1 MEEGETMKMQLEIEE
16 EYNLFLNR
24 IASQDFIFGIFMDEM
39 DYEDEYS
46 KNDICKSRIEL
57 QKKIKEY
64 LHENR
69 PGEFLVFSDFCIHV
83 MTPEWARKWNM
94 PKTKIELRLVK

>member
-1 MEEGETMKMQLEIEE
+1 MKMQLEVEE

-24 IASQDFIFGIFMDEM
+24 IASQDFIFGIFMDEE

-57 QKKIKEY
+57 QEKIKEY
-64 LHENR
+64 LRENR
-69 PGEFLVFSDFCIHV
+69 PGEFLVFSDFCVHV
-83 MTPEWARKWNM
+83 MTLGWARKWNM
-94 PKTKIELRLVK
+94 PETRIKRRLVK

>member
-1 MEEGETMKMQLEIEE
+1 MKMQLEVEK

-24 IASQDFIFGIFMDEM
+24 IASQDFIFGIFMDEE

-57 QKKIKEY
+57 QEKIKEY
-64 LHENR
+64 LRENR
-69 PGEFLVFSDFCIHV
+69 PGEFLVFSDFCVHV
-83 MTPEWARKWNM
+83 MTPGWARKWNM
-94 PKTKIELRLVK
+94 PETRIKRRLVK

>member
-1 MEEGETMKMQLEIEE
+1 MKMQIEVEE

-24 IASQDFIFGIFMDEM
+24 IASQDFIFGIFMDEE

-57 QKKIKEY
+57 QEKIKEY

-69 PGEFLVFSDFCIHV
+69 PGEFVVYSDFCVHV
-83 MTPEWARKWNM
+83 MTLRWARKWNLS
-94 PKTKIELRLVK
+94 KQTIERFLVK